1 MKKTKKFLSVILACT
16 TLLGT
21 SLTAFA
27 KPVTNDATYS
37 VNKNG
42 ETYGTDAQ
50 AALVGYEADLILA
63 VGENNTV
70 GYVRAT
76 DLDNGV
82 KNPTEATKSNHTS
95 SVTYVPLYSSDGKT
109 VIGKFAVAVELQE
122 SNSSRAVVEYLYGA
136 EGYITVNDDYT
147 CITRSSIADCT
158 NGVRGKTR
166 IHSNKNVNSGWLGV
180 QVRIYRKSD
189 NALVDSSSYKYN
201 TKKASLVE
209 YTSYHGTIKTNE
221 FYYSKG
227 YVKTWNPDIS
237 DYWITDTAKS
247 PAVKPTIINP

>member
-1 MKKTKKFLSVILACT
+1 MKKTKKFLSVFLACT

-27 KPVTNDATYS
+27 KPVTNDATYF

-136 EGYITVNDDYT
+136 SSSVISNNYT
-147 CITRSSIADCT
+147 CTVRSAIADCT
-158 NGVRGKTR
+158 NGVRGLTR
-166 IHSNKNVNSGWLGV
+166 VHSSKMVATGYLGV
-180 QVRIYRKSD
+180 QVRIYRSSD
-189 NALVDSSSYKYN
+189 DALVDSSAYKYN
-201 TKKASLVE
+201 IGEASLVE
-209 YTSYHGTIKTNE
+209 YTSYHATVKTNE
-221 FYYSKG
+221 SYYSKG
-227 YVKTWNPDIS
+227 CVKLYNENKKIYKTV
-237 DYWITDTAKS
+237 YTEKS
-247 PAVKPTIINP
+247 PSVKPTIINP